1 MSETNVAWEK
11 VKLARH
17 PKRPT
22 ASYLIKEL
30 FPDFIELHGDRG
42 FADDEAITAGLATF
56 NGIPMTIVAEEKGRN
71 TEEKIKH
78 NFGMPHPEGYR
89 KAIRL
94 MKQAEKFKRPIL
106 CIIDTP
112 GAYPGIGAEERGQAQ
127 AIAYNLKTMIGL
139 KTPII
144 VLVLSEGGS
153 GGALAI
159 GVGDHIFMFE
169 NSIYA
174 ILSPEGFASIIYKD
188 SAKADYAASIM
199 KLTAEDLKAFNVIDT
214 IIKEQEGLHVNPD
227 YGIQSFKTEL
237 TKVLKKLIPLSSTK
251 LLKNRYQKYREMG
264 VYIEKGAANEPET
277 TED

>member
-1 MSETNVAWEK
+1 MSETNIAWEK

-22 ASYLIKEL
+22 ASLLIKEL
-30 FPDFIELHGDRG
+30 FPDFIELHGDRAY
-42 FADDEAITAGLATF
+42 ADDESITAGLGTF
-56 NGIPMTIVAEEKGRN
+56 AGIPMTIIAEEKGRN

-127 AIAYNLKTMIGL
+127 AIAYNLKAMIGL
-139 KTPII
+139 KTPI
-144 VLVLSEGGS
+144 VVVVLSEGGS

-159 GVGDHIFMFE
+159 GIGDHIFMFE
-169 NSIYA
+169 NSIYS

-199 KLTAEDLKAFNVIDT
+199 KLTAEDLMKFNVIDT
-214 IIKEQEGLHVNPD
+214 IIYENEGLHIDPD
-227 YGIQSFKTEL
+227 FAIQSLKTEL
-237 TKVLKKLIPLSSTK
+237 SKTLKKLIPLNTSK
-251 LLKNRYQKYREMG
+251 LLKMRYQKFREMG
-264 VYIEKGAANEPET
+264 IYIEKGASHEEKST
-277 TED
+277 QD